1 MFYVILLIFALVGSA
16 LVVLTIENLTT
27 PVQFMVFTWQSP
39 SIGLGLLVLLAFILG
54 ALLLY
59 IVSALSA
66 LRDRSEKRRLRRRVS
81 ELEQQLATMTPVT
94 PQPVVPQEQGPIS
107 PLPMPGTAAPPQQQN

>member
-1 MFYVILLIFALVGSA
+1 MFYVVLIIFALAGSA

-27 PVQFMVFTWQSP
+27 QVQFAVFAWQSP
-39 SIGLGLLVLLAFILG
+39 NLPLGLVVLVAFILG

-66 LRDRSEKRRLRRRVS
+66 LRDRGEKRRLRKRVS
-81 ELEQQLATMTPVT
+81 ELEQQLATLAHAA
-94 PQPVVPQEQGPIS
+94 QPVVQPQIPVV
-107 PLPMPGTAAPPQQQN
+107 PMPGLVPPLQH